1 MSLHNYGDLQNNA
14 MYLDVLREIGNIGS
28 GNAASAL
35 SSMLSRFINIQ
46 VPKINI
52 MDYNQVA
59 ENFGGPETLMVGI
72 LLSLS
77 GDVNG
82 MMMFLM
88 HKEFAHLTINALL
101 GSELQDVSQMGEM
114 EESAMKEVA
123 NIMAASYINAIATM
137 TNLQINITVPDI
149 CVDMVG
155 ALLSVPAIQYA
166 NISEQMIFIENQID
180 TEEEREGGAHTGSHV
195 LMIPDVESL
204 NKIMASLGIEL

>member
-101 GSELQDVSQMGEM
+101 GSELQDVGQMGEM

-155 ALLSVPAIQYA
+155 ALLSVPAIHYA

>member
-1 MSLHNYGDLQNNA
+1 MSLQNYGDLQENT

-59 ENFGGPETLMVGI
+59 ENFGGPETLMVG
-72 LLSLS
+72 LLLCLS

-88 HKEFAHLTINALL
+88 QEEFAHVTINSLL
-101 GSELQDVSQMGEM
+101 GSDLEDMSQMGEM
-114 EESAMKEVA
+114 EESAMKEVG
-123 NIMAASYINAIATM
+123 NIMAASYINAIATL
-137 TNLQINITVPDI
+137 TNLKINITVPDI
-149 CVDMVG
+149 CTDMVG
-155 ALLSVPAIQYA
+155 ALLSVPAIHYA
-166 NISEQMIFIENQID
+166 NISDQMIFIENQID
-180 TEEEREGGAHTGSHV
+180 TEAEDEGGQHTGSHV

-204 NKIMASLGIEL
+204 NKIMASLGIAL